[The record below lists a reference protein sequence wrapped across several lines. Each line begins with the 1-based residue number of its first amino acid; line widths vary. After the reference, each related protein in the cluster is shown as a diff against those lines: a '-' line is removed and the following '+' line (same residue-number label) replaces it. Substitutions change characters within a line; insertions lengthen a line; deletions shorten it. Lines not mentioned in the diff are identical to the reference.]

1 LLAGLGK
8 MKSVFFA
15 PKMDGYNAPYDHP
28 LFEEEVYINP
38 VPYLEYYKEHHI
50 LHDYWKCPAWQK
62 SFKNAY
68 VFFSQLDMEIQY
80 DKNTGVIENNSFKY
94 CTFDEGNPPGM
105 HQSSFDGPPVHR
117 PPAPYNGIAIGQVK
131 QQLIFWP
138 DDDSKNIWLEIL
150 PTPDNFGKHGIELIG
165 GEFPFSR
172 WFRPSLF
179 AYKFHNESTVIKR
192 GEPLGVIRF
201 KNLDDYL
208 EDIKL
213 ERQDIPE
220 KLMRKSLN
228 HSLLKLFL
236 PNKSWGLI
244 KDSPSKKCPVSWWRK
259 KFTNVK

>member
-1 LLAGLGK
+1 
-8 MKSVFFA
+8 MKTVYFS

-28 LFEEEVYINP
+28 LFEDEVFISP
-38 VPYLEYYKEHHI
+38 VPYLEYYKDQHAFHE
-50 LHDYWKCPAWQK
+50 YWKCPAWQK

-80 DKNTGVIENNSFKY
+80 DKNTGIVENNSFRY

-105 HQSSFDGPPVHR
+105 QQFSFDGPPVHR
-117 PPAPYNGIAIGQVK
+117 PPAPYNGIAVAQIK

-138 DDDSKNIWLEIL
+138 ELKEKNIWLEIL
-150 PTPDNFGKHGIELIG
+150 ATPTNFSQHGIELVG

-172 WFRPSLF
+172 WFRPAVF
-179 AYKFHNESTVIKR
+179 AFKFHHENTVIHR
-192 GEPLGVIRF
+192 GDPLGIIRF

-213 ERQDIPE
+213 ERQDISE
-220 KLMRKSLN
+220 ELIKKSLN
-228 HSLLKLFL
+228 HSMLKIFL

-244 KDSPSKKCPVSWWRK
+244 KNTPSKKCPVSWYNKIFNRLK
-259 KFTNVK
+259 K